1 VNADASPV
9 VVEPASSGDG
19 GGMRRWLR
27 VAGYAFAG
35 FLVAIAI
42 LLVLLRIALAGM
54 PERADRV
61 KAWVERQT
69 RLKLEFSSLD
79 ARMRW
84 YGPELVLYD
93 LRILDREGRQ
103 PMLAMR
109 EGSVA
114 LDLWNV
120 LRTGEFVAGR
130 ISFSGPT
137 VTVIRLEDGSFRLLG
152 LGQRPAD
159 RPPFDFDRLPAGRVQ
174 IADATVH
181 LRDLKTHAKPWTLE
195 DLDLV
200 LRRDRDRVVAR
211 GSARL
216 PRSLGTRVG
225 FEAELDGTLVEP
237 RDLAGRVDLEIDRL
251 LLAGLAD
258 FLPSGVARPL
268 AGSGRVNARVA
279 FGDRQL
285 RALRLD
291 LELRE
296 PALALAARRP
306 QPVEILEITQPRR
319 APGSP
324 PLSMPEVDKNWRRH
338 EVSLPAVLKYA
349 VLAGRVDLR
358 RVDGGWSFD
367 LRDLR
372 AVRQGGGRRS
382 VPAARLSGEFRG
394 RLLTRH
400 SLKLDAQALRLED
413 LWPLALAAAPRSAER
428 WLGLAPQ
435 GEIRRLVL
443 ELDRPRAGAVPVFEV
458 EADVDNLGAEASGA
472 WPGLKGLTATITGT
486 DTRGRVA
493 LRSPS
498 LDFRWPRMFTAAAGP
513 IGVTGDIEWHRD
525 GRAWVF
531 ASRKMT
537 VDHAEAHAHGGFE
550 LRYTGRAD
558 GGRTDPSRLR
568 VDARVERADAALVR
582 AFLPY
587 GRLRPKSIAWLAPAF
602 VRGTATGGTVHID
615 GPLRGFPYR
624 NGNGVMKIAFDARDV
639 TLDYF
644 PGFTPLRDAAGR
656 VVIENGGLNAELTS
670 GRVGALVV
678 RRGAV
683 VIADLKAPVIDIDAS
698 GGGDLA
704 AALGMLQK
712 SPLGP
717 VLGRQFMRLAGSGD
731 TAIDLKLHLTPRDP
745 ENRDYEVRTRLSN
758 ATVSLPL
765 LREPAVQVSGELLVA
780 QREIRSSVLRGTF
793 LGGPFSIT
801 VAPGDSS
808 AAQLDSVIVEGNG
821 RAAGAELP
829 EFIGLPRGIQMS
841 GSLDWTLAL
850 AAQRQQPGEPWP
862 TQLEV
867 SSDLRGLAI
876 EAPPPFAKAAGDPRR
891 TGLTLDY
898 APGGPTE
905 IDVRSGAAHAR
916 LAFRDRD
923 GKAQFDRGALRFDDR
938 ALALP
943 ANRGLQIDGDWPDFD
958 LGRWLALG
966 GGGDDDDGPA
976 RRALSDWLG
985 PVNVRLARAR
995 VFGYELRDV
1004 DAVLAASARHWQ
1016 VDLAGPQAAGQV
1028 RVPFD
1033 LRAGSPIMLDL
1044 QRLHLI
1050 SGSSGAAQAEGKPA
1064 DPRRMPP
1071 LVVAAD
1077 EFVWQDRR
1085 LGRVRADIVKD
1096 PQGLRM
1102 QRFTAE
1108 SPAMQIAGSGRW
1120 FAEGA
1125 ASRSE
1130 IELEATSTDLAAA
1143 SVALGYRDAIEAQHT
1158 LLTANL
1164 SWPGGP
1170 SADAVGHMNGRVHV
1184 ELDKGQLR
1192 NVEPGAAGRVLG
1204 LMSVVELPRR
1214 LALDFRDVTD
1224 EGLAFDSVR
1233 GDFEVR
1239 DGNAYTQNLLLT
1251 GTAVD
1256 IGVAGRTGLASQDYD
1271 QTVIVSGNPSGA
1283 LTVAGALAAGPVIGA
1298 GVLVLSQLFKGQL
1311 KGLTRAYYRV
1321 TGPWAAPVVERISA
1335 PEQSAPAAQEA
1346 AAALT
1351 E

>member
-1 VNADASPV
+1 VNADASTAV
-9 VVEPASSGDG
+9 IEPAGPGDDG
-19 GGMRRWLR
+19 GMPRWLR
-27 VAGYAFAG
+27 FAGYAFAG
-35 FLVAIAI
+35 FLVAIAT
-42 LLVLLRIALAGM
+42 LLLLLRIVLAGM

-79 ARMRW
+79 ARLRW

-93 LRILDREGRQ
+93 LRILDREGRE

-120 LRTGEFVAGR
+120 LRAGEFVAGR
-130 ISFSGPT
+130 VSFSGPA
-137 VTVIRLEDGSFRLLG
+137 VTLIRLEDGSFRLLG
-152 LGQRPAD
+152 LGERPTD

-181 LRDLKTHAKPWTLE
+181 LRDLKTHAKPLTLE

-216 PRSLGTRVG
+216 PKSLGTRLG
-225 FEAELDGTLVEP
+225 FEAELDGTLAEP
-237 RDLAGRVDLEIDRL
+237 LDLAGRVDLEIDRL

-279 FGDRQL
+279 FRERQL
-285 RALRLD
+285 RTLRVD

-296 PALALAARRP
+296 PALAMAARRP
-306 QPVEILEITQPRR
+306 QPVEILELTPARR
-319 APGSP
+319 SPGSP
-324 PLSMPEVDKNWRRH
+324 PLSMPEVDKNWRRR
-338 EVSLPAVLKYA
+338 EVSLPAVVKYVA
-349 VLAGRVDLR
+349 LAGSVDLR

-367 LRDLR
+367 VRDLR
-372 AVRQGGGRRS
+372 AVREGGGRRS
-382 VPAARLSGEFRG
+382 APAASLSGEFRG

-400 SLKLDAQALRLED
+400 SLKLDAHELRLED
-413 LWPLALAAAPRSAER
+413 LWPLVLAAAPRSAER

-443 ELDRPRAGAVPVFEV
+443 VLDRSRAGAVPVFEV

-486 DTRGRVA
+486 DTRGRAA
-493 LRSPS
+493 LRSRS

-513 IGVTGDIEWHRD
+513 IGVTGDVEWHRD

-537 VDHAEAHAHGGFE
+537 IEHAQAHAHGGFE
-550 LRYTGRAD
+550 LRYV
-558 GGRTDPSRLR
+558 GGTHPSRLR
-568 VDARVERADAALVR
+568 VDASLERADAAIVR

-602 VRGTATGGTVHID
+602 VRGTATGGAVHID

-624 NGNGVMKIAFDARDV
+624 NGGGEMKIAFDVRDV

-670 GRVGALVV
+670 GRVGALAV
-678 RRGAV
+678 RRGWLA
-683 VIADLKAPVIDIDAS
+683 IADLKAPVIDIDAS

-717 VLGRQFMRLAGSGD
+717 VLGRQFMRLVGSGD
-731 TAIDLKLHLTPRDP
+731 TAIDLKLHLTPREP

-765 LREPAVQVSGELLVA
+765 LRAPAEQVSGELLVA
-780 QREIRSSVLRGTF
+780 RREIRSSDLRGTF

-808 AAQLDSVIVEGNG
+808 TAELDSVIVEGNG

-829 EFIGLPRGIQMS
+829 GFIGLPRGIQMS
-841 GSLDWTLAL
+841 GGLDWTLAL
-850 AAQRQQPGEPWP
+850 AAQRQQAGEPWP

-876 EAPPPFAKAAGDPRR
+876 DAPPPFAKSASDPRR

-916 LAFRDRD
+916 VAFRDRD
-923 GKAQFDRGALRFDDR
+923 GKAEFDRGALRFDER
-938 ALALP
+938 PLALP

-966 GGGDDDDGPA
+966 GGGGDGPA

-985 PVNVRLARAR
+985 PVNVRLVRAR
-995 VFGYELRDV
+995 VFGYELKDV
-1004 DAVLAASARHWQ
+1004 DAVLATSDLHWQ

-1033 LRAGSPIMLDL
+1033 LRAGSPIVLDL

-1064 DPRRMPP
+1064 DPRRMPA

-1077 EFVWQDRR
+1077 EFVWRGRR
-1085 LGRVRADIVKD
+1085 LGRVRANIVKD
-1096 PQGLRM
+1096 PQGLRL

-1120 FAEGA
+1120 LAEGA
-1125 ASRSE
+1125 TSRSA
-1130 IELEATSTDLAAA
+1130 IELEATITDLAAA
-1143 SVALGYRDAIEAQHT
+1143 SVALGYRDTIEAEHT
-1158 LLTANL
+1158 RLTANL

-1170 SADAVGHMNGRVHV
+1170 SADAVGRMDGRVHV

-1233 GDFEVR
+1233 GDFDVR

-1271 QTVIVSGNPSGA
+1271 QTVIVSGNPSGP